1 MTIADAKFEK
11 HMYGR
16 KRKHSLRPLSD
27 FDPRPEE
34 LRGNSKDQLK
44 SYMDKVRGQGIGVSL
59 LLDERTRHWSS
70 ANDTNTNGESPLTP
84 ALPTKEELKDRVR
97 EFKKSLMLP
106 SNKLREVEQST
117 RDQSESPLWYS
128 VRKYRITASYFGSV
142 YHRKPTTPPDAL
154 VLRIIN
160 GKPFATPATT
170 WGKEKESV
178 ALQQYTDHQNSHG
191 HAGLYSCR
199 SGFVISEKY
208 PYLGASPDAVVH
220 DPSVGNQFG
229 LAEVKCPYSVRDKSL
244 EEAVS
249 SPNFFC
255 SLENGSL
262 KLKKTHNY
270 YCQVQGQMAVTE
282 RYWCDFVVY
291 TEKGIS
297 VERIEF
303 DSAFWSDLLLKL
315 SSFFE
320 NCLAPEILSP
330 IHALGLPVRNLDTMP
345 E

>member
-1 MTIADAKFEK
+1 M
-11 HMYGR
+11 
-16 KRKHSLRPLSD
+16 
-27 FDPRPEE
+27 
-34 LRGNSKDQLK
+34 
-44 SYMDKVRGQGIGVSL
+44 
-59 LLDERTRHWSS
+59 
-70 ANDTNTNGESPLTP
+70 
-84 ALPTKEELKDRVR
+84 
-97 EFKKSLMLP
+97 
-106 SNKLREVEQST
+106 
-117 RDQSESPLWYS
+117 
-128 VRKYRITASYFGSV
+128 
-142 YHRKPTTPPDAL
+142 
-154 VLRIIN
+154 
-160 GKPFATPATT
+160 
-170 WGKEKESV
+170 
-178 ALQQYTDHQNSHG
+178 
-191 HAGLYSCR
+191 YSCR